1 MYGLWSPPNC
11 KSEICPKKRA
21 WNNLPAF
28 PAPSEIMWC
37 RDPNQVAEG
46 LSEEELKYRMLA
58 DSPASDDWLRQEMT
72 MRKRAVQWQY
82 KRKSAA
88 QRPQAREELPPPPP
102 PR

>member
-1 MYGLWSPPNC
+1 MLRFGGRP
-11 KSEICPKKRA
+11 I
-21 WNNLPAF
+21 
-28 PAPSEIMWC
+28 
-37 RDPNQVAEG
+37 QVAEG

-82 KRKSAA
+82 KRKSTA
-88 QRPQAREELPPPPP
+88 QRPPAREELPPPPP

>member
-1 MYGLWSPPNC
+1 MDYVQTGLTITPHISYTVEN
-11 KSEICPKKRA
+11 I
-21 WNNLPAF
+21 L
-28 PAPSEIMWC
+28 C
-37 RDPNQVAEG
+37 RDRATQVAEG

-88 QRPQAREELPPPPP
+88 QKPQAREEQPPPPPP